1 MFQEEFLRERSKHYG
16 GDVVWLRP
24 KDIVRPDIPIL
35 VSNKNEGFEIRQG
48 KIFVIDFC
56 TNAVISNKLTV
67 NSKITN
73 K

>member
-1 MFQEEFLRERSKHYG
+1 MSVVLNDIILEYLFQEEFLRERSKHYG

-48 KIFVIDFC
+48 KIFF
-56 TNAVISNKLTV
+56 K
-67 NSKITN
+67 
-73 K
+73 